1 MRKTLIIIGAFL
13 ATLFVSAQQQPWTL
27 QQCVDTALANNRN
40 IKQRE
45 LIRQSNEIAWQQAR
59 NNLLPSVN
67 ASVSQ
72 TWSFGRST
80 VTDGRTLDGNSNN
93 SNIGISSGLNLFD
106 GLKMKHQIDA
116 RMAELKKSEAD
127 VMKIRQDIALSVSTA
142 FLQVLLNKELL
153 QIANDQIRLTE
164 NRIEQQKSLVDAGK
178 LAEGEL
184 LELYAQQAKEELNRI
199 QSENTLKLSLLDL
212 AQILELPDFEKLE
225 ITIPTDLME
234 NELQLLSA
242 ESVFESAL
250 KNRAEIKSAEYQLKS
265 SEKNI
270 LIAKSGYY
278 PTLDLGADVG
288 KSFYNASPTPLSTSV
303 GLRLSVPI
311 FNKFQVKNQVR
322 SAQIDVKSN
331 QLNVENTKLELQ
343 KTVQQAYYNAVAAN
357 AKWSS
362 AKKSEVASIEAY
374 RFANQKYEGGR
385 ATVYELYQAKNNLS
399 QAQSQVIQSKYE
411 YVFRLKIL
419 ELMK

>member
-1 MRKTLIIIGAFL
+1 
-13 ATLFVSAQQQPWTL
+13 VWTL
-27 QQCVDTALANNRN
+27 PALANNRN

-362 AKKSEVASIEAY
+362 ARKSEVASIEAY

-385 ATVYELYQAKNNLS
+385 ATLRAVSGQK
-399 QAQSQVIQSKYE
+399 
-411 YVFRLKIL
+411 
-419 ELMK
+419 